1 MNRRDFLT
9 LGASVL
15 VIGGGIGASHAAD
28 PAVALIERFYVS
40 LKGAMQRAGGSS
52 VAARAKALSGP
63 VNSTFDIA
71 GMTRIAL
78 GPNAKTVGG
87 KQGAITQAFGQFLV
101 ANYAKQFGSYN
112 GEQFEVSPGTEK
124 RRIGKLVRT
133 QITDGGG
140 SSHNIQYI
148 VAGGRVIDIY
158 LNSSVSELATRRAE
172 FDSLI
177 KSGGADAL
185 LASLKKRTATLLA
198 S

>member
-63 VNSTFDIA
+63 VNSTF

-185 LASLKKRTATLLA
+185 LTSLKKRTATLLA